1 MTEDSNRMG
10 GIKSDILLAGRR
22 CVYCAAADGRAFV
35 CSLSASSCFDRK
47 AS

>member
-22 CVYCAAADGRAFV
+22 CLTRLLRSSRRASV
-35 CSLSASSCFDRK
+35 CLLLECKQLF
-47 AS
+47 